1 MKITPNAFRALL
13 LLGATAFLWIP
24 TTVSAQAWDM
34 NIPYNVKEGKIDW
47 YSYSGFRRYHS
58 DCHVC
63 HGPNGMGSSYAPGL
77 MDSIKTMS
85 YPEFLAMVVA
95 GRMNVGTADQNVM
108 PSFAN
113 NPNVMCYVGHIFS
126 YLKARADGVLG
137 LGRPRHKQR
146 KPKEAKEFEDSCMNS
161 EAWKKKS

>member
-77 MDSIKTMS
+77 IDSIKTMS

-113 NPNVMCYVGHIFS
+113 NPNVMCYVEHIFS
-126 YLKARADGVLG
+126 YLKARAAGVLKP
-137 LGRPRHKQR
+137 GRPRQKQR
-146 KPKEAKEFEDSCMNS
+146 KPQIAKDSENACMNS
-161 EAWKKKS
+161 DAWKDS